1 MRYQSIYETD
11 ADYDRTLEILQ
22 LSKEV
27 KFHCQTEKGLLLF
40 SLKSLPEVKLQ
51 LSPRGKLNIY
61 HNSFESLHEVLIILK
76 RLFLSEAGKPAQF
89 KLSRIVPSRAEL
101 MERLMD
107 GPYDPVRSLNVK
119 FLAPL
124 IENGWIADA

>member
-1 MRYQSIYETD
+1 M
-11 ADYDRTLEILQ
+11 
-22 LSKEV
+22 
-27 KFHCQTEKGLLLF
+27 
-40 SLKSLPEVKLQ
+40 Q

-76 RLFLSEAGKPAQF
+76 RLFLSEAEKPAQF
-89 KLSRIVPSRAEL
+89 KLLRIVPSRAEL

-107 GPYDPVRSLNVK
+107 SPYDPVRSLNVK